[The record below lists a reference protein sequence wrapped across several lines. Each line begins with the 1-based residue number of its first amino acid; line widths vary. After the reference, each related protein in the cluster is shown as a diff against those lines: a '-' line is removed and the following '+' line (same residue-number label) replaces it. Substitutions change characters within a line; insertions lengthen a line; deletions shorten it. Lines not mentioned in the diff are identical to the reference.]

1 LTKSGGLILMNRPP
15 SPLLH
20 EGAEGTLRL
29 QQWTTIQELARQGL
43 NISDIQRETGFA
55 WNTVKKY
62 LAAPP
67 PAAAPSKNVKPQ
79 VLDRFQDHIRSRLT
93 QYPQL
98 TARRLFHEVQEIG
111 YTGGET
117 RVKDFIRT
125 IRTDRKVRAVWRF
138 ETPPGEQAQVDWAR
152 LRTMLVDG
160 RPRRVY
166 AFVMVLGYSRYRFV
180 RFVTEQD
187 TATFIRLHLEAFAFF
202 GGVPRTVLYD
212 NLRNVVIERGPD
224 SERRQ
229 WNELFRDFFQTLGFR
244 PHLCAPYQ
252 AQTKGKVERSIR
264 FLRDDFLEGRE
275 FASLEEMNFEVQA
288 WLRKVNLER
297 PNDTT
302 GRIPSQMLA
311 EEGLTPLDPNRPYVI
326 TQGFLRRVKPE
337 SLVHFQG
344 NMYSVPWDYAGRE
357 AMVRLTGKILSI
369 EVAGEE
375 VARHELRS
383 GRGQRVKLKEHY
395 DGLLKALRSTNRETE
410 EWRRAKYA
418 FEEVAQRPLDEYDRL
433 LEEVTR

>member
-1 LTKSGGLILMNRPP
+1 
-15 SPLLH
+15 
-20 EGAEGTLRL
+20 
-29 QQWTTIQELARQGL
+29 
-43 NISDIQRETGFA
+43 
-55 WNTVKKY
+55 
-62 LAAPP
+62 
-67 PAAAPSKNVKPQ
+67 
-79 VLDRFQDHIRSRLT
+79 
-93 QYPQL
+93 
-98 TARRLFHEVQEIG
+98 
-111 YTGGET
+111 
-117 RVKDFIRT
+117 
-125 IRTDRKVRAVWRF
+125 
-138 ETPPGEQAQVDWAR
+138 
-152 LRTMLVDG
+152 
-160 RPRRVY
+160 
-166 AFVMVLGYSRYRFV
+166 
-180 RFVTEQD
+180 
-187 TATFIRLHLEAFAFF
+187 
-202 GGVPRTVLYD
+202 
-212 NLRNVVIERGPD
+212 VIERGPD
-224 SERRQ
+224 SDHRQ

-244 PHLCAPYQ
+244 PHLCAPYR

-288 WLRKVNLER
+288 WLRKVNQER

-302 GRIPSQMLA
+302 GRVPAELLA
-311 EEGLTPLDPNRPYVI
+311 EEGLTPLNTSRPYVI

-344 NMYSVPWDYAGRE
+344 NMYSVPWTYAGRE

-418 FEEVAQRPLDEYDRL
+418 FEEVAQRPLDEYERL